1 MDRDETYHFRDE
13 DGDWVVL
20 KAGADGARHKQ
31 TAEPQTGN
39 RTSPPPDENPGW
51 YIDKDSLH
59 WRKEPVS
66 FVRMVVIGFTLLP
79 SLGIPPIVL
88 GVVTGGVLMIPLL
101 ATFTVAGTAVCITV
115 ALMIALL
122 FGVYAIEKEKA
133 INSDAYVEIGGYL
146 LGFFLISILSVA
158 LAATTA

>member
-1 MDRDETYHFRDE
+1 MTRLTTSEMKTVT
-13 DGDWVVL
+13 GLCSKLVL
-20 KAGADGARHKQ
+20 MELATSKPLNLKLG
-31 TAEPQTGN
+31 TAQVHLQMKTRGG
-39 RTSPPPDENPGW
+39 TSTKTALIGEKSRFLSSEW
-51 YIDKDSLH
+51 
-59 WRKEPVS
+59 
-66 FVRMVVIGFTLLP
+66 VVIGFTLLP

-101 ATFTVAGTAVCITV
+101 AKFTVAGTAVCITV